1 MAPQCNGIMD
11 TLSLHAGACVAGGE
25 RTLRHTAVRDV
36 LCRWAERAGLQ
47 PEKERPGLL
56 LPQRPEDA
64 SHQQRRPADIFLPS
78 YNGAPAALDLAITAP
93 QRQDI
98 VARAATTA
106 LTAATSY
113 AATKASHL
121 DTANL
126 CAAQGVRFVPLVAES
141 TGAWEPEASKLLL
154 HLSRSARPGL
164 KARATSCTARSFKNS
179 AWWSAATVHERC
191 SAAVLNFQ
199 SYCY

>member
-78 YNGAPAALDLAITAP
+78 YNGAPAARLGHRGP
-93 QRQDI
+93 
-98 VARAATTA
+98 
-106 LTAATSY
+106 TAAGHRCQAGHRSPDGSHQL

-121 DTANL
+121 DTAKL
-126 CAAQGVRFVPLVAES
+126 CAAQGVRFVPMVAES
-141 TGAWEPEASKLLL
+141 AGAWEPEAS
-154 HLSRSARPGL
+154 H
-164 KARATSCTARSFKNS
+164 
-179 AWWSAATVHERC
+179 
-191 SAAVLNFQ
+191 
-199 SYCY
+199 